1 MQYTHFLWAVVFL
14 FGLGITA
21 EGKTPP
27 MYQNTSLQNVSEN
40 STSPQSAYRDV
51 ISVAPQNIVVPTVVE
66 VPLVGM
72 ITARSVM
79 AIEQETGRNT
89 SAHLIETYSTTPELV
104 TAYSDTTNA
113 HVLVD
118 ENLTTGAL
126 YPIDESR
133 EGRTRIILSTQKPIT
148 SSNLLLHLEKNVAL
162 PTTVEIRTRDQN
174 ASEAIILAQTRVLDT
189 NISFIPTTAT
199 EWLID
204 VTYAQPLKINELTLV
219 QDAVEANVYRAVR
232 ILAQPGMTYDIY
244 LNPDRFVNVQSTGAN
259 LLDDDGVVRLS
270 PHTTGENPEY
280 VQADS
285 DDDSISDYIDNC
297 VLVSNPDQID
307 VNRNGKGDACE
318 DFDRDGIQNDRDNCV
333 ELPNRDQYDTDG
345 DGKGDACDEEES
357 RLTERLPWV
366 PWVGMGIAGVVLAGL
381 FVLVARRQIPHTE
394 NQ

>member
-1 MQYTHFLWAVVFL
+1 MQDTHFLWAVVFL